1 MASYKN
7 FYKPTNYVNREL
19 SWIDFNGRVLD
30 EALDPLNP
38 LLEQANFVGITQSN
52 VDEFFMVRVAS
63 LHKLS
68 AAHVQTTDAS
78 GMTPGEQL
86 KAVNA
91 KEHRMVERRY
101 HVYNDHVL
109 PELAKQNIRII
120 RERDLDEQD
129 YEFTRRYF
137 NDELL
142 PVLTPMAD
150 DVSRPFPF
158 INNGSLNIAVKLHRR
173 KKTMVPGDTKEVLE
187 GDQEVTGSVPEPHE
201 DRHHQG
207 EKFATIRVPS
217 IYKRLV
223 KLPEKNHFVL
233 IDDLI
238 QEFMR
243 VLFPGYKIDASGTYR
258 VMRDMDLDVAEE
270 DTSDLLRSVQ
280 HQLRAREH
288 GQVMRLEIGRHFD
301 QWLEKRLLENLHVA
315 DEAIYRVDGPV
326 DLSFLKKLS
335 GMVIGHD
342 DLRYPPF
349 KPYLNPVLDMD
360 HNIFDAIRHKDY
372 LMQHP
377 YDSFQA
383 VVNFIHQA
391 AVDDQTLAI
400 KMTLYRVSGNSPII
414 KYLGMAAQR
423 GKQVTVLV
431 EVKARFDEKNNV
443 RWAQQLEQM
452 GCHVIY
458 GLAGLKTHC
467 KLALVIRRDE
477 DGLRRYMHLGTGN
490 YNDVTAH
497 FYTDMGLLTC
507 DYELGIDMTNLFNM
521 LSGFARPKYF
531 HKLHVSPNGIRDFIN
546 EKIDQ
551 QIKIAKGGNPAIIGM
566 KMNSLSDKQIIA
578 HLYEAAAAGVEIHLI
593 VRGITCL
600 RNDLPELH
608 NRIHVHSIIGRFL
621 EHSRIYY
628 FAGNGHEEIYL
639 ASADMMTRNL
649 NRRVE
654 ELFPVTEA
662 DTKERAIKIFK
673 AMWKDNLKAWQLKG
687 DHYVKMHPDREHAFS
702 SQQFF
707 MEEATTLRK
716 EEKHQRKNKKRFN
729 NVFATLSRHVPGLR
743 LNNPSEQTKEE
754 RDE

>member
-1 MASYKN
+1 MYEDY
-7 FYKPTNYVNREL
+7 YKPENYVNREL
-19 SWIDFNGRVLD
+19 SWIDFNERVLH
-30 EALDPLNP
+30 EALDPHNP

-68 AAHVQTTDAS
+68 AANVQTTDAS
-78 GMTPGEQL
+78 GMTPKQQL

-91 KEHRMVERRY
+91 KEHRMVEERY
-101 HVYNDHVL
+101 QVYNDHVL
-109 PELAKQNIRII
+109 PKLAQQDIRILK
-120 RERDLDEQD
+120 ESDLEKKD
-129 YEFTRRYF
+129 YEYTRRYF

-142 PVLTPMAD
+142 PVLTPMAH

-158 INNGSLNIAVKLHRR
+158 INNGSLNVAVKLRR
-173 KKTMVPGDTKEVLE
+173 SKKQAKREATAPKEVLE
-187 GDQEVTGSVPEPHE
+187 GDQEVKGTIPEPHE
-201 DRHHQG
+201 DPQHQDIH
-207 EKFATIRVPS
+207 FATIRVPS

-233 IDDLI
+233 IDDII
-238 QEFMR
+238 QEFME
-243 VLFPGYKIDASGTYR
+243 VLFPGYKIMASGTYR

-270 DTSDLLRSVQ
+270 DTSDLLRAVQ

-288 GQVMRLEIGRHFD
+288 GQVMRLEIED
-301 QWLEKRLLENLHVA
+301 SLDEWLEQRLLENLNVA
-315 DEAIYRVDGPV
+315 DDGIYRVKGPV
-326 DLSFLKKLS
+326 DLTFLKKLS
-335 GMVIGHD
+335 GMVKGHD

-349 KPYLNPVLDMD
+349 KSYMNPVLDMD
-360 HNIFDAIRHKDY
+360 HNIFDAIRKKDY

-377 YDSFQA
+377 YDNFQA
-383 VVNFIHQA
+383 VVNLIHQA
-391 AVDDQTLAI
+391 TVDDKTLAI

-414 KYLGMAAQR
+414 NYLGMAAQR

-443 RWAQQLEQM
+443 RWARRLERM

-507 DYELGIDMTNLFNM
+507 DYELGTDMTNLFNM
-521 LSGFARPKYF
+521 LSGFARPHYF
-531 HKLHVSPNGIRDFIN
+531 HKLHVSPNGIRNFIN

-551 QIKIAKGGNPAIIGM
+551 QIAIAKSGNPALIGM

-600 RNDLPELH
+600 RNDLSELH
-608 NRIHVHSIIGRFL
+608 GNIHVHSIVGRFL

-628 FAGNGHEEIYL
+628 FVGNDHEEIYL

-654 ELFPVTEA
+654 ELFPVTEP

-673 AMWKDNLKAWQLKG
+673 AMWRDNLKAWALKG
-687 DHYVKMHPDREHAFS
+687 NHYEKMQPADGEVGFGA
-702 SQQFF
+702 QQFF
-707 MEEATTLRK
+707 MDQAGERRAALQQAQN
-716 EEKHQRKNKKRFN
+716 KHCFSG
-729 NVFATLSRHVPGLR
+729 VFETLSKHVSGLH
-743 LNNPSEQTKEE
+743 LNKNHGSKKE
-754 RDE
+754 

>member
-1 MASYKN
+1 MATYKD
-7 FYKPTNYVNREL
+7 FYQPTNYVNREL

-30 EALDPLNP
+30 EALDPHNP

-68 AAHVQTTDAS
+68 AANVKTTDAS
-78 GMTPGEQL
+78 GMTPEEQL

-91 KEHRMVERRY
+91 KEHQMVERRY
-101 HVYNDHVL
+101 QVYNDHVR
-109 PELAKQNIRII
+109 PELAKQDIRII
-120 RERDLDEQD
+120 KESDLDEKD

-150 DVSRPFPF
+150 DASRPFPF

-173 KKTMVPGDTKEVLE
+173 KKQVQQDDAKEVLE
-187 GDQEVTGSVPEPHE
+187 GDQEVQGSTPEPHE
-201 DRHHQG
+201 DRHHNG
-207 EKFATIRVPS
+207 NKFATIRVPS

-238 QEFMR
+238 QEFMS
-243 VLFPGYKIDASGTYR
+243 VLFPGYKIDESGTYR

-288 GQVMRLEIGRHFD
+288 GQVMRLEIGMNFD
-301 QWLEKRLLENLHVA
+301 QWLEERLLENLHVA
-315 DEAIYRVDGPV
+315 DDAIYRVDGPV

-349 KPYLNPVLDMD
+349 KSYLNPILDMD

-377 YDSFQA
+377 YDNFQA

-507 DYELGIDMTNLFNM
+507 DYELGSDMTNLFNM

-551 QIKIAKGGNPAIIGM
+551 QIKIAKSGNPALIGM

-608 NRIHVHSIIGRFL
+608 NNIHVHSIVGRFL

-628 FAGNGHEEIYL
+628 FMGNDHEEIYL

-654 ELFPVTEA
+654 ELFPVTEE
-662 DTKERAIKIFK
+662 DTKARAIKIFK
-673 AMWKDNLKAWQLKG
+673 AMWSDNLKAWQLEG
-687 DHYVKMHPDREHAFS
+687 DHYVKMRPGKAEPFS

-707 MEEATTLRK
+707 MEEARALK
-716 EEKHQRKNKKRFN
+716 KKEKHERKNKKRFS
-729 NVFATLSRHVPGLR
+729 NVFETLTKHVSGLR
-743 LNNPSEQTKEE
+743 LNNADDQTKE
-754 RDE
+754 

>member
-1 MASYKN
+1 MYKD

-30 EALDPLNP
+30 EALDPHNP

-68 AAHVQTTDAS
+68 AAKVTTTDAS
-78 GMTPGEQL
+78 GMTPEEQL
-86 KAVNA
+86 VAVNA
-91 KEHRMVERRY
+91 KEHQMVERRY
-101 HVYNDHVL
+101 RVYNEHVL
-109 PELAKQNIRII
+109 PELARHDIQIL
-120 RERDLDEQD
+120 RERDLPERD

-150 DVSRPFPF
+150 DASRPFPF
-158 INNGSLNIAVKLHRR
+158 INNGSLNIAVKLHR
-173 KKTMVPGDTKEVLE
+173 KKQGKQANNPVLE
-187 GDQEVTGSVPEPHE
+187 GDQEVAGQTPEPHE
-201 DRHHQG
+201 DRQHHG
-207 EKFATIRVPS
+207 DKFATIRVPS

-238 QEFMR
+238 QEFMA

-288 GQVMRLEIGRHFD
+288 GQVMQLEIGDHFD
-301 QWLEKRLLENLHVA
+301 HWLEERLCDNLHVA
-315 DEAIYRVDGPV
+315 ENAIYRVDGPV

-335 GMVIGHD
+335 GMVDGHGN
-342 DLRYPPF
+342 LRYSPF
-349 KPYLNPVLDMD
+349 KPYLNPILDMD
-360 HNIFDAIRHKDY
+360 HNIFDAIRQKDY

-377 YDSFQA
+377 YDDFQA

-391 AVDDQTLAI
+391 ALDDATLAI

-443 RWAQQLEQM
+443 RWARRLEQM

-497 FYTDMGLLTC
+497 FYTDMGVLTC
-507 DYELGIDMTNLFNM
+507 DYELGSDMTNLFNM

-551 QIKIAKGGNPAIIGM
+551 QIKIAQSGNPALIGM

-578 HLYEAAAAGVEIHLI
+578 HLYEAAAAGVQIRLI

-608 NRIHVHSIIGRFL
+608 GNIQVHSIVGRFL

-628 FAGNGHEEIYL
+628 FSGNDHEEIYL

-654 ELFPVTEA
+654 ELFPVTED
-662 DTKERAIKIFK
+662 DTKARTIRIFHK
-673 AMWKDNLKAWQLKG
+673 MWHDNTKAWQLVG
-687 DHYVKMHPDREHAFS
+687 NHYVKMHPDGQKPVN

-707 MEEATTLRK
+707 MDEATALRK
-716 EEKHQRKNKKRFN
+716 EEKHERKNKKHFS
-729 NVFATLSRHVPGLR
+729 NVFETLTKHVSGLR
-743 LNNPSEQTKEE
+743 LNKPATNEKE
-754 RDE
+754 

>member
-1 MASYKN
+1 MMYKD
-7 FYKPTNYVNREL
+7 FYQPKNYVNREL

-30 EALDPLNP
+30 EALDPHNP

-68 AAHVQTTDAS
+68 AAGVKTTDAS
-78 GMTPGEQL
+78 GMTPEEQL

-101 HVYNDHVL
+101 QVYNKNIL
-109 PELAKQNIRII
+109 PELANHDIKII
-120 RERDLDEQD
+120 KERDLDEKD

-150 DVSRPFPF
+150 DASRPFPF
-158 INNGSLNIAVKLHRR
+158 INNGSLNVAVKLHRNV
-173 KKTMVPGDTKEVLE
+173 KKSNSNDGEVLE
-187 GDQEVTGSVPEPHE
+187 GDQEVHGQTPEPHD
-201 DRHHQG
+201 DRQDQG
-207 EKFATIRVPS
+207 DKFATIRVPS

-238 QEFMR
+238 QEFMN

-288 GQVMRLEIGRHFD
+288 GQVMRLEIGLNFD
-301 QWLEKRLLENLHVA
+301 EWLEDRLIENLGVA
-315 DEAIYRVDGPV
+315 DDAIYRVDGPV

-335 GMVIGHD
+335 GMVTGHD

-360 HNIFDAIRHKDY
+360 HNIFNAIRQKDY

-377 YDSFQA
+377 YDSFQS

-391 AVDDQTLAI
+391 ALDEQTLAI

-443 RWAQQLEQM
+443 RWARRLERM

-507 DYELGIDMTNLFNM
+507 DYELGLDMTNLFNM

-551 QIKIAKGGNPAIIGM
+551 QIKIAKSGNPALIGM

-608 NRIHVHSIIGRFL
+608 GNIHVHSIVGRFL

-628 FAGNGHEEIYL
+628 FVGNGHEEIYL

-654 ELFPVTEA
+654 ELYPVTEE
-662 DTKERAIKIFK
+662 DTKARAISIFK
-673 AMWKDNLKAWQLKG
+673 SMWKDNEKAWNLKG
-687 DHYVKMHPDREHAFS
+687 DHYVKMQPGDEPFN

-707 MEEATTLRK
+707 MDEATELRK
-716 EEKHQRKNKKRFN
+716 EEKHKRKNKKRFS
-729 NVFATLSRHVPGLR
+729 NVFETLTKHVSGLHLR
-743 LNNPSEQTKEE
+743 TDDGTSKE
-754 RDE
+754 

>member
-1 MASYKN
+1 MMYKD
-7 FYKPTNYVNREL
+7 FYQPKNYVNREL

-30 EALDPLNP
+30 EALDPHNP

-68 AAHVQTTDAS
+68 AADVKTTDAS

-91 KEHRMVERRY
+91 KEHQMVERRY
-101 HVYNDHVL
+101 QVYNKHIL
-109 PELAKQNIRII
+109 PELAKHDIRII
-120 RERDLDEQD
+120 RERDLDEKD

-150 DVSRPFPF
+150 DASRPFPF
-158 INNGSLNIAVKLHRR
+158 INNGSLNVAVKLHRNI
-173 KKTMVPGDTKEVLE
+173 KKSNGDHASEVLE
-187 GDQEVTGSVPEPHE
+187 GDQEVQGQTPEPHD
-201 DRHHQG
+201 DRQHKG

-238 QEFMR
+238 QEFMN
-243 VLFPGYKIDASGTYR
+243 VLFTGYKIDASGTYR

-288 GQVMRLEIGRHFD
+288 GQVMRLEIGKNFD
-301 QWLEKRLLENLHVA
+301 EWLEDRLVENMGVA
-315 DEAIYRVDGPV
+315 DDAIYRVDGPV

-335 GMVIGHD
+335 GMVIGHNN
-342 DLRYPPF
+342 LRYAPF

-360 HNIFDAIRHKDY
+360 HNIFNAIRQKDY
-372 LMQHP
+372 LLQHP
-377 YDSFQA
+377 YDSFQS

-391 AVDDQTLAI
+391 AMDEQTLAI

-443 RWAQQLEQM
+443 RWARRLERM

-490 YNDVTAH
+490 YNDVTAN

-531 HKLHVSPNGIRDFIN
+531 HKLHVSPNGIREFIN

-551 QIKIAKGGNPAIIGM
+551 QIKIAQSGNPALIGM

-608 NRIHVHSIIGRFL
+608 GNIHVHSIIGRFL

-628 FAGNGHEEIYL
+628 FAGNDHEEIYL

-654 ELFPVTEA
+654 ELYPVTEA
-662 DTKERAIKIFK
+662 DTKVRAINIFK
-673 AMWKDNLKAWQLKG
+673 DMWKDNLKAWQLDG
-687 DHYVKMHPDREHAFS
+687 DHYVKMKPGDQQPFS

-707 MEEATTLRK
+707 MEEATELRK
-716 EEKHQRKNKKRFN
+716 EEKHKRKNKKRFS
-729 NVFATLSRHVPGLR
+729 NVFETLTKHVSGLH
-743 LNNPSEQTKEE
+743 LNTDDTPKE
-754 RDE
+754 

>member
-1 MASYKN
+1 MMYKD
-7 FYKPTNYVNREL
+7 FYQPKNYVNREL

-30 EALDPLNP
+30 EALDPHNP

-68 AAHVQTTDAS
+68 AAGVKTTDAS
-78 GMTPGEQL
+78 GMTPEEQL

-101 HVYNDHVL
+101 QVYNENIL
-109 PELAKQNIRII
+109 PELANHDIKII
-120 RERDLDEQD
+120 KERDLDEKD

-150 DVSRPFPF
+150 DASRPFPF
-158 INNGSLNIAVKLHRR
+158 INNGSLNVAVKLHRNV
-173 KKTMVPGDTKEVLE
+173 KKSNSNDGEVLE
-187 GDQEVTGSVPEPHE
+187 GDQEVQGQTPEPHD
-201 DRHHQG
+201 DRQDQG
-207 EKFATIRVPS
+207 DKFATIRVPS

-238 QEFMR
+238 QEFMN

-288 GQVMRLEIGRHFD
+288 GQVMRLEIGLNFD
-301 QWLEKRLLENLHVA
+301 EWLEDRLIENLGVA
-315 DEAIYRVDGPV
+315 DDAIYRVDGPV

-335 GMVIGHD
+335 GMVTGHD

-360 HNIFDAIRHKDY
+360 HNIFNAIRQKDY

-377 YDSFQA
+377 YDSFQS

-391 AVDDQTLAI
+391 ALDEQTLAI

-443 RWAQQLEQM
+443 RWARRLERM

-507 DYELGIDMTNLFNM
+507 DYELGLDMTNLFNM

-551 QIKIAKGGNPAIIGM
+551 QIKIAKSGNPALIGM

-608 NRIHVHSIIGRFL
+608 GNIHVHSIVGRFL

-628 FAGNGHEEIYL
+628 FVGNGHEEIYL

-654 ELFPVTEA
+654 ELYPVTEE
-662 DTKERAIKIFK
+662 DTKARAISIFK
-673 AMWKDNLKAWQLKG
+673 SMWKDNEKAWNLKG
-687 DHYVKMHPDREHAFS
+687 DHYVKMQPGDEPFN

-707 MEEATTLRK
+707 MDEATELRK
-716 EEKHQRKNKKRFN
+716 EEKHKRKNKKRFS
-729 NVFATLSRHVPGLR
+729 NVFETLTKHVSGLHLR
-743 LNNPSEQTKEE
+743 TDDDTSKE
-754 RDE
+754 